1 RATGDDPGSLG
12 GGLQQHPAG
21 AEVTEH
27 LMRDG
32 VALERDAEE
41 VLLRVL
47 AALADRLGDLVGLA
61 QAHAHVAVAVA
72 HDDEGREADPPAA
85 LHHLGHA
92 VDVDHA
98 IAEIEVVGIDRSRH
112 SRLAFPRTRGRPRG
126 PPPPR
131 PRCGPGT
138 GNRFDRTP
146 PGSRWPPSPSPPPAS
161 RRAWRLPSCRPRP
174 SP

>member
-1 RATGDDPGSLG
+1 DDPGSFRR
-12 GGLQQHPAG
+12 GLEEHPAR

-27 LMRDG
+27 LVGDG
-32 VALERDAEE
+32 VALQRDTEE

-47 AALADRLGDLVGLA
+47 AALPDGLGPLVGLA
-61 QAHAHVAVAVA
+61 QAHADVAVAVA
-72 HDDEGREADPPAA
+72 DDHQRREAEPPAA

-98 IAEIEVVGIDRSRH
+98 IAEIEVVGIDRSGP
-112 SRLAFPRTRGRPRG
+112 SCLAFPRTRGRPRG

-138 GNRFDRTP
+138 GIRFDRTP
-146 PGSRWPPSPSPPPAS
+146 PGSRWRPWPSRPA
-161 RRAWRLPSCRPRP
+161 AGLPA
-174 SP
+174 